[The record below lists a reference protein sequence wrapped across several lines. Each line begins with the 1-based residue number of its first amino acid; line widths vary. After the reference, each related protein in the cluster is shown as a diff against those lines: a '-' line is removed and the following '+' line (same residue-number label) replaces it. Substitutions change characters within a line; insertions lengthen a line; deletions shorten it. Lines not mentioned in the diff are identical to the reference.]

1 MESPTTSP
9 RARVK
14 GTPLWHKGQP
24 TAHLTSPSDFDLH
37 ESDTAGPSQSRTG
50 PNNSMILPQPQA
62 PLAIEDVSKELHRI
76 DNSLLN
82 SVSALGR
89 NLGLKQRS
97 CPVSPE
103 PNEILLRMYMRC
115 WGQDWR
121 SRCQA
126 LLRENKRSIIDDTM
140 ALVSAFIFENVFQS
154 DPPEWI
160 YAPVHPADGP
170 SEDGE

>member
-1 MESPTTSP
+1 
-9 RARVK
+9 
-14 GTPLWHKGQP
+14 
-24 TAHLTSPSDFDLH
+24 
-37 ESDTAGPSQSRTG
+37 
-50 PNNSMILPQPQA
+50 MILPQPQA

-121 SRCQA
+121 SPCQA

-140 ALVSAFIFENVFQS
+140 ALVSAFIFEKVFQS